1 MNNGAINSFSING
14 ATVPNW
20 IVRAVGIV
28 AVAAAT
34 VTATPTRVAIA
45 SAYGDAVAQ
54 VSLAPT
60 QTIIARATATAGV
73 SSYLAPHIVYAGKST
88 ATALATGNGSVK
100 RDIFAQAAGDAHATG
115 EALTAQALGNASV
128 SMGSTVV
135 LCKPH
140 IVFFGKSNVVGLA
153 STVSGSGDVTRYCTA
168 STTAG
173 IGYTRGEASIRL
185 SGTSYYRLDG
195 FVPLATAGCVVS
207 VPQDRIKI
215 IATLGTFEFAECS
228 AQANTFIRYT
238 ARSNVIGLSTAQTV
252 NSHRILKGAANNTAQ
267 ATATITGTRVALG
280 IVSAQ
285 ADASHLSIRY
295 RIKYAAASDSDATA
309 TNIAAIGK
317 RVARGEAIGEAGA
330 ESNFP
335 AVGKQNKSVA
345 SNQAIATSALVL
357 ADYKGMGSIFATAQA
372 QSNTPV
378 FGVQHRATASDIAVS
393 TAGLVLAKYS
403 GAGRAFV
410 TAQAQSNTPAVGTQ
424 NKATAT
430 STALASVGTAYA
442 FTNSDALAAADRY
455 MVIDAQSR
463 EMTAPFEDR
472 TMTVTA

>member
-14 ATVPNW
+14 AAVPNW
-20 IVRAVGIV
+20 IVRAVGVV

-34 VTATPTRVAIA
+34 VTATPTRVARA

-88 ATALATGNGSVK
+88 ATALSTGNGSVK
-100 RDIFAQAAGDAHATG
+100 RDIFAQAAGDATATG
-115 EALTAQALGNASV
+115 DALTAQALGNASV

-140 IVFFGKSNVVGLA
+140 IVFFGKSNVIGLA
-153 STVSGSGDVTRYCTA
+153 STVSGSGKVTRYCTA

-173 IGYTRGEASIRL
+173 IGYTRGEASIKL
-185 SGTSYYRLDG
+185 SGNSYYNRDG
-195 FVPLATAGCVVS
+195 FVPLATSGCVAS

-215 IATLGTFEFAECS
+215 IATLGSFTFAES
-228 AQANTFIRYT
+228 TAQANTFIRYT
-238 ARSNVIGLSTAQTV
+238 ARSNVSGLSTAQTV
-252 NSHRILKGAANNTAQ
+252 NSYKILKGAVNTTAQ
-267 ATATITGTRVALG
+267 ASATITGTRVALG

-285 ADASHLSIRY
+285 ANASHLSINTRFI
-295 RIKYAAASDSDATA
+295 RAAMGEGDATA
-309 TNIAAIGK
+309 ISIAANGK
-317 RVARGEAIGEAGA
+317 RTAKGAGIGEAGA

-335 AVGKQNKSVA
+335 NVGKQNKSTA
-345 SNQAIATSALVL
+345 SDTAIATAGVITARIKYAAQSTGDA
-357 ADYKGMGSIFATAQA
+357 AQATA
-372 QSNTPV
+372 
-378 FGVQHRATASDIAVS
+378 I
-393 TAGLVLAKYS
+393 
-403 GAGRAFV
+403 GARGTLILLGR
-410 TAQAQSNTPAVGTQ
+410 
-424 NKATAT
+424 AT
-430 STALASVGTAYA
+430 STVLASVGKAYA
-442 FTNSDALAAADRY
+442 VANSDISAPADRY